1 MTMESVRVLV
11 SKGAVKS
18 WRMFIDGRWVE
29 ADSGRTF
36 SVENPA
42 TGEVIAQVPWAGR
55 EETRRAIEAAQ
66 RAFPAWADLPP
77 KDRATIL
84 LKARDLML
92 DHREELAQLLTLE
105 EGKPITE
112 ARGEILYAADFL
124 GWFAEE
130 AKRVYGEVIP
140 ASSPNKRLL
149 VLKRPVGV
157 AAIITIWNFPS
168 AGITRP
174 LAPALAAG
182 CTVVVKPAEQTPLS
196 AIVIFELLE
205 EAGLPPGVAN
215 LVTALEPEEI
225 GREFLENPLVRKLNF
240 TGSVEVGRLLMRG
253 AADQVKRITLE
264 LGGHAPFIVFE
275 DADLEAAAKGALLSK
290 FRNTGQTCI
299 CTNRI
304 YVHEAVM
311 EPFTHHFVK
320 LVNGLKMGNP
330 LDESV
335 QVGPLIDRR
344 GFLKVKHHVE
354 EALSKGAKL
363 LCGGRRREDGEFAR
377 GYYYEPTV
385 LTQVTHEMRIM
396 QEETFGPVVPIVPFR
411 TEEEVLSFANALPFG
426 LAAFFYTKDLS
437 RAIRVAERLEYGIV
451 GVNDPLP
458 GTVQAPFGGVKQSG
472 LGREGG
478 HWGLEEYLEVK
489 FVSLGLA

>member
-1 MTMESVRVLV
+1 MRIESIRALG
-11 SKGAVKS
+11 SDRTVKT
-18 WRMFIDGRWVE
+18 WRIFIDGRWVE

-42 TGEVIAQVPWAGR
+42 TGEVIAQVPWVGR

-66 RAFPAWADLPP
+66 RAFPAWASLPP

-84 LKARDLML
+84 FKTRDLML

-149 VLKRPVGV
+149 ALKRPVGV

-196 AIVIFELLE
+196 AIAVFELLE

-215 LVTALEPEEI
+215 LVTTFEPEEI

-275 DADLEAAAKGALLSK
+275 DADLEAAARGALLSK

-304 YVHEAVM
+304 YAHEAVV
-311 EPFTHHFVK
+311 EPFTRHFVE

-335 QVGPLIDRR
+335 QVGPLINRQ

-385 LTQVTHEMRIM
+385 LTQVTPEMQIM
-396 QEETFGPVVPIVPFR
+396 QEETFGPVVPIIPFR

-426 LAAFFYTKDLS
+426 LAAFFYTRDLS

-478 HWGLEEYLEVK
+478 HWGLEEYLDVK
-489 FVSLGLA
+489 FVSLGLS